1 MKSVKNSL
9 ILSVLQW
16 RHKLGGGDRIADTE
30 AQLGHERRS
39 RALAERALAETHR
52 SLCRL
57 VQQQDQVREAERSR
71 IARDI
76 HDDLG
81 QNLLALKIE
90 LSLLQ
95 VRTSGAYPL
104 LNEMVGRMLGNLELS
119 IKSLR
124 GVINDLRPA
133 LLEDGLRSAMEWQ
146 LSEFSRRNGIRHVL
160 EADPEAFRA
169 IPGKEVDA
177 TLFRILQESLSNVV
191 RHAQASEVK
200 VAFRRKGDQL
210 ALTVEDNGL
219 GMVEEPAHRGCG
231 LSGIGDRIKVLGG
244 NFTIASQAGAGT
256 RLSLTIPLDRALAAL
271 NAPC

>member
-1 MKSVKNSL
+1 MKSMKNSL
-9 ILSVLQW
+9 LLGMLEW
-16 RHKLGGGDRIADTE
+16 RRKPRARDRIAETE
-30 AQLGHERRS
+30 AQLGRERKS

-52 SLCRL
+52 TLCRL
-57 VQQQDQVREAERSR
+57 VQQQDQVREAERKR

-90 LSLLQ
+90 LSLLHG
-95 VRTSGAYPL
+95 RTRGTYPL
-104 LNEMVGRMLGNLELS
+104 LNDMVCRMLGNLDLS

-146 LSEFSRRNGIRHVL
+146 LSEFSRLNGIRHVL
-160 EADPEAFRA
+160 EADPEAFRDL
-169 IPGKEVDA
+169 PGKEVDA

-191 RHAQASEVK
+191 RHAQASEVR
-200 VAFRRKGDQL
+200 VALRRKGDQL

-219 GMVEEPAHRGCG
+219 GMVEEAAHRGCG
-231 LSGIGDRIKVLGG
+231 LSGIGERVKVLGG
-244 NFTIASQAGAGT
+244 HFTIASQAGAGT
-256 RLSLTIPLDRALAAL
+256 RLSLTIPLNRALAAH
-271 NAPC
+271 